1 MSEVNDEVNNDKV
14 DNENSSSQL
23 LEIMPP
29 RSNDKVEGQEQ
40 ENEENP
46 TVMLT
51 ESVEKTSESGAL
63 KEITVDEVTPEK
75 VPSVNLIHGN
85 DLDNSVIQYVKGLA
99 SEEDEEE
106 KEKSNNPVKGP
117 DLNPNKS
124 KSRHKQFK
132 CCPEGFCELVARRKH
147 RTDKLMERQAEIST
161 RLATLETWLPMVTV
175 NKIMQSDCDPQN
187 VIKYIEEQAAIMS
200 AVTNQSTS
208 RHEAQEIGGLEAE
221 RKEALRR
228 HEEARTV
235 LHEKQLQLKKVNE
248 QIEDAKR
255 KQEELQRKIYDA
267 ERNNEERNTDQL
279 EDDESLSEYSFGPED
294 LANITRLEELIVGEH
309 KVKKE
314 LKELERREAAYVE
327 ILKKSQFWKANKAP
341 GGESN
346 CLDGDRRKV
355 DGEVDKLRGQL
366 AAKSAANQQLADRIC
381 QLEDQ
386 IESLESKLRNCNKI
400 IEFRGKRL
408 EEEERDGSAKLRDKM
423 KTTNGTGD
431 SEISVRDKA
440 TLAKVTTTDRSS
452 GSGSRRKVRSTSD
465 GKVTEEKSVNAVV
478 GTSSKNT
485 YTRIEVTDRAVQDPI
500 PGESL
505 GGSISG
511 EKSSRNEKI
520 QSIQDTRS
528 SYASS
533 ENKDG
538 KLQENL
544 KGETGEETVERI
556 TTFDEAQTS
565 GKTLLSGTDNESSRV
580 GVDSSWNN
588 DKTLRDNGPG
598 LDDNSPGEMDTGI
611 GKRLSAQSS
620 SNEKLDRETKLL
632 FGNPE
637 SLLDDSTAS
646 KIAHLNL
653 STIPQ
658 LEDHN
663 TRSINDQST
672 QYDMELPF
680 GPENAEIENS
690 RGINPDVSGERHSIN
705 EQALDQSSQREFR
718 TASGDKSFVS
728 MKSRLSRE
736 ETNYD
741 ISGIPDDTLDQSRDQ
756 SKHSSMR
763 FEHEKSKGTAEQSR
777 NQSKH
782 SSVRFEKTHKSDGQS
797 FKSMRSE
804 LSKEL
809 TNYEFSDVEDDQLP
823 EAISTSKAQ
832 SSAKSFVS
840 LKSQL
845 SKEETDYGVDQ
856 AASGQ
861 EPATIAVKR
870 NELESWLKSL
880 YATHS
885 KCGECNIKKPEVIEI
900 IEAIQR
906 HLEIGSLSEVTK
918 TGDQSYQIQMRSVN
932 YDPNQD
938 SITDG
943 KRSLIKKRGTKPQNL
958 KLRQSIGEEEEMMM
972 IKEHIGLPSGTST
985 PIDKE
990 SKQTAELL
998 ENNYGI
1004 DPARSIQY
1012 SGSYRQASSDVGGE
1026 DREAIRS
1033 ESINSKS
1040 IGSKVNTSGGN
1051 NVSSG
1056 IQVQFSPKADD
1067 RDKLSER
1074 DFKRTADTITSSTMD
1089 KVYGD
1094 RRDVGTLVT
1103 PPLVDE
1109 SQSDQPDASLL
1120 LNENSQRQKQ
1130 QNRDETNNSGAASIV
1145 LPSTVDIISVD
1156 LAITTTATT
1165 TTATS
1170 SGGNTATAST
1180 STSNLSAR
1188 GEGKPRSKGHHKVLT
1203 ANPTPQGENF
1213 KELDRNT
1220 GSYASKTNSS
1230 ESARALSLRMGD
1242 VNRKID
1248 ETSPRGRARD
1258 RIKEPRIKSL
1268 EDKPR
1273 KEKKIYRN
1281 EETSMNEFDGLSDTD
1296 GDRRKLIKKP
1306 SDRRPITARQ
1316 TYALDRRLS
1325 SDSLKPCCICHQVR
1339 QGEKLTMSQYEE
1351 LVARAGQGASRVCL
1365 IESTSEFT
1373 DQQTQPSH
1381 KTKPSKS
1388 SPRKPE
1394 TGSTPIKLKRPKPP
1408 KGYPDFSCEVCD
1420 CDPCGTGNNKSQ
1432 SGPSSPRSD
1441 EDGTWSRPRSQA
1453 NSGRFKR

>member
-40 ENEENP
+40 EDEENP
-46 TVMLT
+46 TVMFS

-85 DLDNSVIQYVKGLA
+85 DSDNSVKQYVEGLA
-99 SEEDEEE
+99 SEEDE
-106 KEKSNNPVKGP
+106 KEKSNNPLKGS

-147 RTDKLMERQAEIST
+147 RTDKLLERQAEIST

-235 LHEKQLQLKKVNE
+235 LHEKQLQLKKLNE

-267 ERNNEERNTDQL
+267 ERNNEERNADQL

-327 ILKKSQFWKANKAP
+327 ILKKSQFWKAKKAS
-341 GGESN
+341 GGEGTFT
-346 CLDGDRRKV
+346 CLDGNGRKV

-400 IEFRGKRL
+400 IEFREQRL
-408 EEEERDGSAKLRDKM
+408 DEEERVGSAKLRGKM

-465 GKVTEEKSVNAVV
+465 GKVTEEKSVNAVI

-485 YTRIEVTDRAVQDPI
+485 HTRIEVTDRAVQDPI
-500 PGESL
+500 PGDS
-505 GGSISG
+505 SRDISG
-511 EKSSRNEKI
+511 EKSSTNEKI

-528 SYASS
+528 SYTSS

-538 KLQENL
+538 KLQGNL

-556 TTFDEAQTS
+556 TTFDEAQIS

-580 GVDSSWNN
+580 VVDSSAWNN

-598 LDDNSPGEMDTGI
+598 LDDNRPGEMDTGR

-620 SNEKLDRETKLL
+620 SNEKLDREAKVL

-672 QYDMELPF
+672 QYEMELPF

-705 EQALDQSSQREFR
+705 ELALDQSSQREFR
-718 TASGDKSFVS
+718 AASGDKSFVS

-741 ISGIPDDTLDQSRDQ
+741 ISGIPDDTLDQSLDQ
-756 SKHSSMR
+756 SKHSSAR
-763 FEHEKSKGTAEQSR
+763 FEGEKSKGTSKQSR

-782 SSVRFEKTHKSDGQS
+782 NSVKFEETHKSDGQS
-797 FKSMRSE
+797 FKSMKSE

-861 EPATIAVKR
+861 EPATISVKR

-880 YATHS
+880 YSTHS
-885 KCGECNIKKPEVIEI
+885 KCRECDIKKPEVIEI

-918 TGDQSYQIQMRSVN
+918 TGDQSHQIQMRSVN

-938 SITDG
+938 LITDG
-943 KRSLIKKRGTKPQNL
+943 KRSLIKKRGTKPRNL
-958 KLRQSIGEEEEMMM
+958 ELRQSIGEEEEMMM

-990 SKQTAELL
+990 STQTAELR
-998 ENNYGI
+998 EDNYGI

-1040 IGSKVNTSGGN
+1040 IGSKVNTPGGN

-1074 DFKRTADTITSSTMD
+1074 DFIRTADTITSLTMD

-1109 SQSDQPDASLL
+1109 SQSDHPDASLL

-1145 LPSTVDIISVD
+1145 LLSNVDIISVD
-1156 LAITTTATT
+1156 LDTATT
-1165 TTATS
+1165 TTTTS

-1188 GEGKPRSKGHHKVLT
+1188 GEGKPKFKGHHKVLA

-1242 VNRKID
+1242 VDRKID
-1248 ETSPRGRARD
+1248 ETSPRGRARGK
-1258 RIKEPRIKSL
+1258 IKEQRIKSL

-1296 GDRRKLIKKP
+1296 GDRRKFIKKP
-1306 SDRRPITARQ
+1306 SDRRPITAGQ
-1316 TYALDRRLS
+1316 THALDRRLS

-1388 SPRKPE
+1388 SRRKPE
-1394 TGSTPIKLKRPKPP
+1394 TGNTSIKLKRPKPP

-1441 EDGTWSRPRSQA
+1441 EDGTRSRPRSQA